1 MKKDASSHVDMS
13 GEITILKTLVNDRVL
28 VIDINYIR
36 PIIAT
41 AISISGTFDGYVIV
55 SYFTFDQFSQLSLIL
70 QLLNHFHQNYHEVR
84 KDIKAFISLE
94 RKNNLR
100 FCLSLS
106 FLMSKLANILVNN

>member
-1 MKKDASSHVDMS
+1 MS

-55 SYFTFDQFSQLSLIL
+55 FSIVNSPDMSTW
-70 QLLNHFHQNYHEVR
+70 LL
-84 KDIKAFISLE
+84 A
-94 RKNNLR
+94 
-100 FCLSLS
+100 S
-106 FLMSKLANILVNN
+106 FFKLNWI

>member
-1 MKKDASSHVDMS
+1 MS

-55 SYFTFDQFSQLSLIL
+55 SYFPFDQFSQLSLIL